1 LLKNSLK
8 KTGGISIVK
17 IELIKYTK
25 QGIELIAESARVSGV
40 PPGMSDADIVKM
52 IVENDYTS
60 AIEHISFTFD
70 IREMS
75 IAASREFL
83 EHRISSHTGR
93 STRYN
98 EEEGFGYYVPREIKN
113 NPEALKEFNKAME
126 AANDIYSKLA
136 ELGVKREGRR
146 YVLPMAMH
154 CRYLWTV
161 NARSLINFLGLRLC
175 VRAAP
180 ELMELAKKLHEI
192 VNAIYPEIFGEID
205 CRGRILGVCPE
216 NFVREGFLCPYK
228 KGKLYIPT
236 KNDVKSKKV

>member
-1 LLKNSLK
+1 M
-8 KTGGISIVK
+8 
-17 IELIKYTK
+17 
-25 QGIELIAESARVSGV
+25 SGV
-40 PPGMSDADIVKM
+40 PPGMSDAEIVGM
-52 IVENDYTS
+52 IVENDYMS

-70 IREMS
+70 ISEMS

-98 EEEGFGYYVPREIKN
+98 EEDGFGYFIPREIQN
-113 NPEALKEFNKAME
+113 NAEALSEFKQAME
-126 AANDIYSKLA
+126 YSNKVYQRLK

-161 NARSLINFLGLRLC
+161 NARSLVNFLGLRLC

-180 ELMELAKKLHEI
+180 ELRELAKQLH
-192 VNAIYPEIFGEID
+192 AIAVEKYPEIFKEID
-205 CRGRILGVCPE
+205 CRGQILGVCPE
-216 NFVREGFLCPYK
+216 NQVRDGFPCPYK
-228 KGKLYIPT
+228 KGKNRVPT
-236 KNDVKSKKV
+236 KAEIKLEKIDKWRDLI

>member
-1 LLKNSLK
+1 
-8 KTGGISIVK
+8 
-17 IELIKYTK
+17 
-25 QGIELIAESARVSGV
+25 
-40 PPGMSDADIVKM
+40 MSDGEIVRM
-52 IVENDYTS
+52 IVENDYMS

-70 IREMS
+70 LSEMS

-98 EEEGFGYYVPREIKN
+98 EEGGFGYYIPKEIKN
-113 NPEALKEFNKAME
+113 NTEALNEFKEIME
-126 AANDIYSKLA
+126 SANQAYMRLKD
-136 ELGVKREGRR
+136 LGVKREGRR

-161 NARSLINFLGLRLC
+161 NARSLVNFLGLRLC

-180 ELMELAKKLHEI
+180 ELRELAKKLHSIASE
-192 VNAIYPEIFGEID
+192 IYPEIFEGID

-216 NFVREGFLCPYK
+216 NAVREGFPCPYK
-228 KGKLYIPT
+228 KGKNRVPT
-236 KNDVKSKKV
+236 KAEVKKGKNL